1 MLKRCT
7 AALAA
12 SLIALAVSGAY
23 AQTVQPWPTRP
34 VTMIVPFAAG
44 GPTDVVGRILAQRL
58 GEILG
63 QQVII
68 ENLGGAGGMAGAQK
82 IAQSR
87 PDGYQI
93 LLGTVGTQ
101 AYSQT
106 LYKTPLYN
114 SLTDFTPV
122 ALVAEQPLVLVRESL
137 ELALHRLELAPQGLD
152 LLLLGWRV
160 VRERGAAEGHQR
172 AQHRHAH

>member
-12 SLIALAVSGAY
+12 SLIALAVPGAH

-58 GEILG
+58 GEVLG
-63 QQVII
+63 QQVIV

-82 IAQSR
+82 IAQAR

-93 LLGTVGTQ
+93 LLGTVGT
-101 AYSQT
+101 
-106 LYKTPLYN
+106 
-114 SLTDFTPV
+114 
-122 ALVAEQPLVLVRESL
+122 
-137 ELALHRLELAPQGLD
+137 
-152 LLLLGWRV
+152 
-160 VRERGAAEGHQR
+160 
-172 AQHRHAH
+172 